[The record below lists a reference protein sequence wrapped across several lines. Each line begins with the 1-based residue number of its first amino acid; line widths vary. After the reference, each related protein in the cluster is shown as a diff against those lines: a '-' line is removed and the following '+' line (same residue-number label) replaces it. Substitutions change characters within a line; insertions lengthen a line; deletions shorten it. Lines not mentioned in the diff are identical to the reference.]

1 MIINRENLIFSP
13 EKHFGDNLSGS
24 HNLISAFGLK
34 IHPWTMKESLDYIEE
49 NIINRKKDIQH
60 IVVNAAKIVH
70 AQKDEELRNAINNS
84 DLVNIDGK
92 PVVWALKLLGH
103 KVPEKVSGVDL
114 FVKLV
119 ELCAEKGYRPYFLG
133 AKKEV
138 LDQMI
143 MNLEHDHP
151 ELKTAGYRDGYFK
164 KEEEQDVADQIK
176 NSGTDMLFLGIT
188 SPKKELFLD
197 KYTQYMNVP
206 FSMGVGGTFDIVS
219 GKTKRAPVWMQNWG
233 LEWFY
238 RFLQEPKR
246 MWKRYLT
253 TNTLFII
260 LVIKEFFKRNKRR

>member
-1 MIINRENLIFSP
+1 MN
-13 EKHFGDNLSGS
+13 
-24 HNLISAFGLK
+24 
-34 IHPWTMKESLDYIEE
+34 ESLDFIEA
-49 NIINRKKDIQH
+49 NIIKKKIFMQH

-114 FVKLV
+114 FIKLI
-119 ELCAEKGYRPYFLG
+119 ELAQEKGYKPYFLG

-143 MNLEHDHP
+143 NVIKEKYP
-151 ELKTAGYRDGYFK
+151 EVKIAGYRDGYFK
-164 KEEEQDVADQIK
+164 NEDEQAIADEIK

-197 KYTQYMNVP
+197 KYTGYMCVP
-206 FSMGVGGTFDIVS
+206 FSMGVGGSFDILS
-219 GKTKRAPVWMQNWG
+219 GKTKRAPVWMQNCG

-238 RFLQEPKR
+238 RFLQEPGR
-246 MWKRYLT
+246 MWKRYLV

-260 LVIKEFFKRNKRR
+260 LVIKEFFKKKQ

>member
-1 MIINRENLIFSP
+1 
-13 EKHFGDNLSGS
+13 
-24 HNLISAFGLK
+24 
-34 IHPWTMKESLDYIEE
+34 MKESLDYIEE
-49 NIINRKKDIQH
+49 NIISRKKDIQH

-70 AQKDEELRNAINNS
+70 AQKDEELRKAINNS

-114 FVKLV
+114 FIKLI
-119 ELCAEKGYRPYFLG
+119 ELAQVKGYKPYFLG

-143 MNLEHDHP
+143 NVIREKYP
-151 ELKTAGYRDGYFK
+151 KVKIAGYRDGYFTN
-164 KEEEQDVADQIK
+164 EEEQAIADEIK

-197 KYTQYMNVP
+197 KYTSYMRVP
-206 FSMGVGGTFDIVS
+206 FSMGVGGSFDILS
-219 GKTKRAPVWMQNWG
+219 GKTKRAPVWMQSCG

-260 LVIKEFFKRNKRR
+260 LVFKEIFNKNNRSQTT

>member
-1 MIINRENLIFSP
+1 M
-13 EKHFGDNLSGS
+13 
-24 HNLISAFGLK
+24 
-34 IHPWTMKESLDYIEE
+34 
-49 NIINRKKDIQH
+49 QH

-114 FVKLV
+114 FVKLIG
-119 ELCAEKGYRPYFLG
+119 LAEKKGYRPYFLG

-138 LDQMI
+138 LEDMVK
-143 MNLEHDHP
+143 NLERDYP
-151 ELKTAGYRDGYFK
+151 ELKIAGYRDGYFK
-164 KEEEQDVADQIK
+164 KEDEQAVADEIK

-197 KYTQYMNVP
+197 RFTKYMGVP

-219 GKTKRAPVWMQNWG
+219 GKTKRAPVWMQNCG

-238 RFLQEPKR
+238 RFLQEPRR

-260 LVIKEFFKRNKRR
+260 LVIKEYFKKWR

>member
-1 MIINRENLIFSP
+1 MR
-13 EKHFGDNLSGS
+13 
-24 HNLISAFGLK
+24 
-34 IHPWTMKESLDYIEE
+34 ESLDHIEHNVVSRE
-49 NIINRKKDIQH
+49 SFMQH

-114 FVKLV
+114 FVELV
-119 ELCAEKGYRPYFLG
+119 RLAEEKGYRPYFLG

-138 LDQMI
+138 LEQMVK
-143 MNLEHDHP
+143 NLGRDYP
-151 ELKTAGYRDGYFK
+151 ELKIAGYRDGYFK
-164 KEEEQDVADQIK
+164 KEDEQAVADDIK
-176 NSGTDMLFLGIT
+176 KSSADMLFLGIT
-188 SPKKELFLD
+188 SPKKEIFLD
-197 KYTQYMNVP
+197 KFTKYMNVP

-246 MWKRYLT
+246 MWKRYLV

-260 LVIKEFFKRNKRR
+260 LVIKEFFKRK

>member
-1 MIINRENLIFSP
+1 MR
-13 EKHFGDNLSGS
+13 
-24 HNLISAFGLK
+24 
-34 IHPWTMKESLDYIEE
+34 ESLDHIEH
-49 NIINRKKDIQH
+49 NVVSRKSFMQH

-70 AQKDEELRNAINNS
+70 AQKDEELRKAINNS

-114 FVKLV
+114 FVELV
-119 ELCAEKGYRPYFLG
+119 RLAEEKGYRPYFLG

-138 LDQMI
+138 LEQMVK
-143 MNLEHDHP
+143 NLERDYP
-151 ELKTAGYRDGYFK
+151 ELKIAGYRDGYFK
-164 KEEEQDVADQIK
+164 KEDEQSVADDIK
-176 NSGTDMLFLGIT
+176 NSRSDMLFLGIT
-188 SPKKELFLD
+188 SPKKEIFLD
-197 KYTQYMNVP
+197 KFTKYMNVP

-246 MWKRYLT
+246 MWKRYLV

-260 LVIKEFFKRNKRR
+260 LVIKEFFKRK

>member
-1 MIINRENLIFSP
+1 MR
-13 EKHFGDNLSGS
+13 
-24 HNLISAFGLK
+24 
-34 IHPWTMKESLDYIEE
+34 ESLDHIEH
-49 NIINRKKDIQH
+49 NVVSRKSFMQH

-70 AQKDEELRNAINNS
+70 AQKDEELRKAINNS

-114 FVKLV
+114 FVELV
-119 ELCAEKGYRPYFLG
+119 RLAEEKGYRPYFLG

-138 LDQMI
+138 LEQMVK
-143 MNLEHDHP
+143 NLGRDYP
-151 ELKTAGYRDGYFK
+151 ELKIAGYRDGYFK
-164 KEEEQDVADQIK
+164 KEDEQSVADDIK
-176 NSGTDMLFLGIT
+176 NSRSDMLFLGIT
-188 SPKKELFLD
+188 SPKKEIFLD
-197 KYTQYMNVP
+197 KFTKYMNVP

-246 MWKRYLT
+246 MWKRYLV

-260 LVIKEFFKRNKRR
+260 LVIKEFFKRK

>member
-1 MIINRENLIFSP
+1 MTVA
-13 EKHFGDNLSGS
+13 EKN
-24 HNLISAFGLK
+24 ITAFGLK
-34 IHPWTMKESLDYIEE
+34 IHPWTMRESLDHIEHNVVSRE
-49 NIINRKKDIQH
+49 SFMQH

-114 FVKLV
+114 FVELV
-119 ELCAEKGYRPYFLG
+119 RLAEEKGYRPYFLG

-138 LDQMI
+138 LEQMVK
-143 MNLEHDHP
+143 NLGRDYP
-151 ELKTAGYRDGYFK
+151 ELKIAGYRDGYFK
-164 KEEEQDVADQIK
+164 KEDEQAVADDIK
-176 NSGTDMLFLGIT
+176 KSSADMLFLGIT
-188 SPKKELFLD
+188 SPKKEIFLD
-197 KYTQYMNVP
+197 KFTKYMNVP

-246 MWKRYLT
+246 MWKRYLV

-260 LVIKEFFKRNKRR
+260 LVIKEFFKRK